1 MKRLEGA
8 QGETMVGRGRQLVRA
23 TVLGLAAT
31 AVLGAAACQSPTQMR
46 MVLRTDLP
54 CGTPTSAAPYALNDL
69 SIFVASNDATLRER
83 IQAGTPSAYLSA
95 CTRGPGGE
103 LGTLYLTP
111 DGSDIGMVAVMAG
124 LVHGGAG
131 ATTRQSA
138 QTCTSASQ
146 ENCLLSTRRFRYST
160 HQTGVV
166 PVLLEASCV
175 NHRPECAPG
184 QTCRA
189 GACASDVVDPL
200 APVDD
205 PLSGPDGGGST
216 LDAGTQDADPTTD
229 GSTVVPS
236 VVRCAQG
243 SAEWTPD
250 PPVDV
255 SCVDPAKT
263 LRCLTQKKDGTYG
276 AICQQPGGT
285 TACLQPCCS
294 IGVVAGRV
302 CCVSNGVPIYRTLQC
317 GVGEGPACFGKGE
330 CAACNGTFDDHVG
343 FGKCAP

>member
-1 MKRLEGA
+1 
-8 QGETMVGRGRQLVRA
+8 MVGRGRQLARA
-23 TVLGLAAT
+23 TVVGLAAA

-69 SIFVASNDATLRER
+69 AIFVASNDTTLHER
-83 IQAGTPSAYLSA
+83 IQAGTPSAYLSG

-111 DGSDIGMVAVMAG
+111 DGSDTGMVAVMAG
-124 LVHGGAG
+124 LVHGAAG
-131 ATTRQSA
+131 VTTRQSA

-146 ENCLLSTRRFRYST
+146 ENCLLSIRRFRYST

-216 LDAGTQDADPTTD
+216 LDAGAPDAEAD

-243 SAEWTPD
+243 AAEWTPD
-250 PPVDV
+250 PPVDG
-255 SCVDPAKT
+255 SCVDPVKT
-263 LRCLTQKKDGTYG
+263 LRCLVLGKDGAYT
-276 AICQQPGGT
+276 AVCQSPGSSG
-285 TACLQPCCS
+285 CLQPCCS
-294 IGVVAGRV
+294 IGVVANRV
-302 CCVSNGVPIYRTLQC
+302 CCVSNGVPIYRTLKC
-317 GVGEGPACFGKGE
+317 GADEGPACFDQASCK
-330 CAACNGTFDDHVG
+330 ACGGGFEDRLG
-343 FGKCAP
+343 FGKCVP